1 MEEVM
6 VESEERRG
14 GWEDWRKVGGRGGR
28 EGGREEGKEWEC
40 EREGELEG
48 IRKGDRGRGG

>member
-1 MEEVM
+1 MEVM

-14 GWEDWRKVGGRGGR
+14 GWEDWRKVGGEGREGGR
-28 EGGREEGKEWEC
+28 EGGREWEC
-40 EREGELEG
+40 EREGEWEG

>member
-14 GWEDWRKVGGRGGR
+14 GWEDWREVGR
-28 EGGREEGKEWEC
+28 EGGR
-40 EREGELEG
+40 
-48 IRKGDRGRGG
+48 KGVGV

>member
-14 GWEDWRKVGGRGGR
+14 GWEDWRKVGGEGR
-28 EGGREEGKEWEC
+28 EGGREWEC
-40 EREGELEG
+40 EREG
-48 IRKGDRGRGG
+48 IRKGDRGRGR